1 MKRLIII
8 VEGSSEEEFVNQT
21 LSPYLLSNFGIYDV
35 RAIRV
40 RTSKT
45 HKGGF
50 VRYDK
55 LKNDVVELLKR
66 ERNAVISTLID
77 FFAIPTSMPDYKDCM
92 NLRGVDRQINCLEK
106 AMYEDI
112 GNNQFLPYI
121 QKHEFEALVF
131 AAQEAFDEFLVF
143 FPIGQ
148 QSTIKAEFQQVV
160 SSYPNP
166 ENINSGNTTAPSKRL
181 MKIIP
186 GYHKVLH
193 GNLLIE
199 EAGMNRLL
207 IRCPRFKNWVN
218 QLVEMIQY

>member
-21 LSPYLLSNFGIYDV
+21 LAPYLLSNFGIYDV

-45 HKGGF
+45 QKGGF
-50 VRYDK
+50 VRYGK
-55 LKNDVVELLKR
+55 LKNDVEELLKR
-66 ERNAVISTLID
+66 EKGTIVSTLID

-92 NLRGVDRQINCLEK
+92 DLGMVDMQIDCLEK
-106 AMYEDI
+106 AMFEDI
-112 GNNQFLPYI
+112 GNNRFVPYI

-131 AAQEAFDEFLVF
+131 AAKEAFEEFLAF
-143 FPIGQ
+143 FPEAQ
-148 QSTIKAEFQQVV
+148 QSKIKMDFQKVI
-160 SSYPNP
+160 SIYPNP

-199 EAGMNRLL
+199 EAGMRELL
-207 IRCPRFKNWVN
+207 NKCPRFRKWIDV
-218 QLVEMIQY
+218 LILKSK